1 MMIQLWRMT
10 LAKAEKDQ
18 GQMMKSYKGT
28 TFGSQIYYMQI
39 IVLEDH
45 DRKKYCDYVN
55 LKVSKMIAAKFV
67 FFVF

>member
-1 MMIQLWRMT
+1 
-10 LAKAEKDQ
+10 
-18 GQMMKSYKGT
+18 
-28 TFGSQIYYMQI
+28 MQI

-67 FFVF
+67 FFFFSFFKKFSCHVLQTEACQK